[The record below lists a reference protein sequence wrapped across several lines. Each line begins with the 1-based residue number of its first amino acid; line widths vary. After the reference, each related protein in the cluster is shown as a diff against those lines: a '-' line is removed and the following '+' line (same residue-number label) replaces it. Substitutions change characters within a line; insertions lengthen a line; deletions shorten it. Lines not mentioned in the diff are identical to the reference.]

1 MNFRTTL
8 ALTAVAMLSASS
20 IGLAKEYGDAT
31 LAMNAKQPF
40 GEYLTDS
47 SGRALYMFGRD
58 TRRHSSCYD
67 ACAKVWPPLV
77 AEGKS
82 IRVRHVDKSL
92 VGLIE
97 RKDGMMQVTYNGVP
111 LYYYIKDK
119 GRPGSTKGHDVHDAF
134 GTWYLVAP
142 SGKKVAAY

>member
-1 MNFRTTL
+1 
-8 ALTAVAMLSASS
+8 
-20 IGLAKEYGDAT
+20 LAKEYGDAT

-58 TRRHSSCYD
+58 MRNHTMCYD
-67 ACAKVWPPLV
+67 ACAQVWPPLV
-77 AEGKS
+77 SEGGS

-92 VGLIE
+92 VGLIR
-97 RKDGMMQVTYNGVP
+97 RKDGQMQVTYKGMP

-119 GRPGSTKGHDVHDAF
+119 GRPGSTTGQNVHDKF
-134 GTWYLVAP
+134 GSWYLVAP
-142 SGKKVAAY
+142 TGGKVAAY